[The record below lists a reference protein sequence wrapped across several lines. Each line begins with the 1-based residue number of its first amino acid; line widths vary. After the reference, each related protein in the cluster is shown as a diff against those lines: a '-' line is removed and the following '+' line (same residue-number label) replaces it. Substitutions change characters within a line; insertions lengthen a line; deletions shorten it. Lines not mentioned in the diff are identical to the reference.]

1 MELEGLNLVELL
13 DLLEPVPEPEP
24 VSMAPQTAG
33 WVWLGVVLLLLLA
46 VAVRA
51 FVRHRRA
58 NAYRR
63 AALAEL
69 DAAGDDPARIAEI
82 VRRTALR
89 AFPRREVASVH
100 GEDWLAFLDRTGRG
114 AGFVSAPGRAMLA
127 APYRPVPPDPALASL
142 ARDWVRHHR
151 PARAAGRS

>member
-1 MELEGLNLVELL
+1 MDLEGLNLVELL
-13 DLLEPVPEPEP
+13 DLLEPVPEPAL
-24 VSMAPQTAG
+24 VSMVPQTAG
-33 WVWLGVVLLLLLA
+33 WIWLGLALLLLLGA
-46 VAVRA
+46 GLRA
-51 FVRHRRA
+51 IVGHRRA

-82 VRRTALR
+82 VRRTALM

-100 GEDWLAFLDRTGRG
+100 GEEWLAFLDRTGRG
-114 AGFVSAPGRAMLA
+114 SGFVSAPGRAMLA

-151 PARAAGRS
+151 PAQAGER